1 MWVDFVCFQDW
12 VSLFYKNERTILVIV
27 VIYARVGQVR
37 RGRESGLDG
46 GGEWEGRMVVL
57 GYG

>member
-27 VIYARVGQVR
+27 VIYARVGLVR
-37 RGRESGLDG
+37 RERERVV
-46 GGEWEGRMVVL
+46 WMVEGN
-57 GYG
+57 GKEG